1 MNHRMK
7 SLLAVVLAGV
17 WINLSE
23 FFRNQF
29 VLGERWVAHFQSLGM
44 AFPSNMLNGIVW
56 VVWGFSLGV
65 AVFVLSRKF
74 TLVLTTLLAW
84 LLGFVMMWL
93 VLWNLRVLPPGIIL
107 YAAPLSLLEAFV
119 ASYICHK
126 VSRTSVP

>member
-1 MNHRMK
+1 MK
-7 SLLAVVLAGV
+7 SLLAVILAGV

-29 VLGERWVAHFQSLGM
+29 VLEERWAAHFQSLGM

-56 VVWGFSLGV
+56 VVWGFSLAV

-119 ASYICHK
+119 ASYICHS